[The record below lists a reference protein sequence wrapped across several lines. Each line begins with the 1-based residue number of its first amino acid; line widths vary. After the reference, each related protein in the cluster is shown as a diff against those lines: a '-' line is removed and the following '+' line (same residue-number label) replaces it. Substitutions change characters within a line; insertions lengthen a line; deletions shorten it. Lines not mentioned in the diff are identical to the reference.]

1 MQATPITHAGIGIIG
16 AGAWGT
22 ALAAHL
28 ARRHER
34 IFLWGRNSRALSAIT
49 AQREN
54 QPYLPGISLPDNIVC
69 QPDFARLI
77 AASSYLLI
85 TVPST
90 AMREIMRRISAHPSS
105 HLRGVI
111 WACKG
116 LEQETGKFLHQVAA
130 EELPDTMP
138 TAILSGP
145 SFAQEVA
152 RGLPTAVTL
161 ASGNQCFAQES
172 AQLFH
177 HARFRAYTST
187 DVTGVEIGGA
197 FKNILAIAAG
207 IIDGLQFGAN
217 ARAALI
223 TRGIAE
229 MIRFGKH
236 LHLNTETFSGLS
248 GIGDIILTCTENLSR
263 NRRFGLGLGSGKAPA
278 DVEQE
283 IGQVIEGK
291 YAAKVVYELAAK
303 HAIELPISRQVYQ
316 VLYDH
321 KDPRRAAQ
329 DLLARSLKPEA
340 GRESAPGN

>member
-1 MQATPITHAGIGIIG
+1 MQATPITHAGIGVIG

-28 ARRHER
+28 ARGHGQVS
-34 IFLWGRNSRALSAIT
+34 LWGRNSAALSAIT
-49 AQREN
+49 TQREN
-54 QPYLPGISLPDNIVC
+54 QRYLPGISLPGNIVC
-69 QPDFARLI
+69 QPDFARLVTSSSHLVI
-77 AASSYLLI
+77 A
-85 TVPST
+85 VPST
-90 AMREIMRRISAHPSS
+90 TMREIMRQINAHPSAC
-105 HLRGVI
+105 LRGVI
-111 WACKG
+111 WASKG

-130 EELPDTMP
+130 EELSDTMQ

-152 RGLPTAVTL
+152 KGLPTAVTL
-161 ASGNQCFAQES
+161 ASSNQCFARES

-177 HARFRAYTST
+177 HSLFRAYTST
-187 DVTGVEIGGA
+187 DVAGVEIGGT

-229 MIRFGKH
+229 MIRFGR
-236 LHLNTETFSGLS
+236 HLNLHTETFSGLS
-248 GIGDIILTCTENLSR
+248 GIGDIVLTCTENLSR
-263 NRRFGLGLGSGKAPA
+263 NRRFGLGLGSGKALA

-291 YAAKVVYELAAK
+291 YATKVVYGLAGK
-303 HAIELPISRQVYQ
+303 HAIELPISRQVYR

-321 KDPRRAAQ
+321 KDPRSAVE

-340 GRESAPGN
+340 D

>member
-1 MQATPITHAGIGIIG
+1 MQASRITQTSIGVIG

-28 ARRHER
+28 ARRHTR
-34 IFLWGRNSRALSAIT
+34 VFLWGRNSQTLNAIT

-54 QPYLPGISLPDNIVC
+54 QRYLPGISLPGNIVC

-77 AASSYLLI
+77 ASSSHLVVA
-85 TVPST
+85 VPST
-90 AMREIMRRISAHPSS
+90 TMREIMRQINANTSS

-116 LEQETGKFLHQVAA
+116 LEQKTGKFLHQVAA
-130 EELPDTMP
+130 EELPDAIQ

-152 RGLPTAVTL
+152 KGLPTAVTV
-161 ASGNQCFAQES
+161 ASSDACFAQES

-177 HARFRAYTST
+177 HSLFRAYTST

-229 MIRFGKH
+229 LIRFGKH
-236 LHLNTETFSGLS
+236 LNLNTETFSGLS

-263 NRRFGLGLGSGKAPA
+263 NRRFGLGLGSGKTLTE
-278 DVEQE
+278 VEQE

-291 YAAKVVYELAAK
+291 YAAKVVYQLARR

-316 VLYDH
+316 VLYEH
-321 KDPRRAAQ
+321 KDPRRAAE
-329 DLLARSLKPEA
+329 DLLARSLKQEA
-340 GRESAPGN
+340 D